1 MVAVNLEPTPLQCL
15 EIRPYAASPYP
26 LRNPNPPTRNSGE
39 TSGMT
44 PALAENSV
52 LDPDLRQLT
61 DHVSPLDQ
69 NSPPPAP
76 APARSIIGT
85 PLIPAEPGQASDLL
99 MATPNS
105 NVPLDIHALGTTLG
119 MDMAMYRDIQG

>member
-1 MVAVNLEPTPLQCL
+1 MVAVNLEPSVSISPSFGRAPGKSMTHSLIPIIADFSMLYNCWL
-15 EIRPYAASPYP
+15 FFISPVTMFRNPTYAASPYP

-76 APARSIIGT
+76 APARLSSEL
-85 PLIPAEPGQASDLL
+85 P
-99 MATPNS
+99 
-105 NVPLDIHALGTTLG
+105 
-119 MDMAMYRDIQG
+119 